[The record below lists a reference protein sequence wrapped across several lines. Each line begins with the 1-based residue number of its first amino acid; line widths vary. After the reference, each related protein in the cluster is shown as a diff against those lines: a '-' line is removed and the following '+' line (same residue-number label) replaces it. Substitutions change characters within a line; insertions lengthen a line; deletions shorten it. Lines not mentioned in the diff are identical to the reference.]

1 MFFFGTISTVLDILC
16 FAVLWFIM
24 KYDCMEKA
32 LLFQTG
38 WFTFG
43 IISQTVIIH
52 MIRTDRF
59 PFFRSRSS
67 IQLILSTLLVVIAT
81 IMISF
86 TDIAGILNLAKLPL
100 DYLKWIVILIAIYI
114 LFVEVFKR
122 VYVRIKKEWL

>member
-1 MFFFGTISTVLDILC
+1 
-16 FAVLWFIM
+16 M
-24 KYDCMEKA
+24 KYDSMEKA

-59 PFFRSRSS
+59 PIFRSRSS
-67 IQLILSTLLVVIAT
+67 IQLILSTLLVVIVT